1 MTMSS
6 QSPADR
12 RHYAG
17 RDSRELSI
25 AVIDGN
31 GLARLAASRCATCG
45 DTRYPPRRLCP
56 NDLTE
61 AETIALSGQGRVY
74 EAVLVALAPQGYTA
88 PYWVGYVDMPE
99 GVRVF
104 AQLRPAQQDGQP
116 AHGDTAELAFGE
128 VAVDAEGGAIV
139 GPVFY
144 TSS

>member
-6 QSPADR
+6 QSPASR

-25 AVIDGN
+25 ATIDEEGVE
-31 GLARLAASRCATCG
+31 RLAASRCTSCS

-56 NDLTE
+56 SDLTE
-61 AETIALSGQGRVY
+61 AETIALSGLGQVY

-104 AQLRPAQQDGQP
+104 AQLRPKHENGEP
-116 AHGDTAELAFGE
+116 THGDTAELALDE
-128 VAVDAEGGAIV
+128 VAIDADGGAIV

-144 TSS
+144 TFR